1 MKNRSLIPLKL
12 EKFYMEVANKQKNK
26 KTTLQTDLEFKQ
38 KKILPL
44 NKTYNIDMFST
55 AVRGRKAFV
64 AEEKLRKLKKRLSR
78 LLVLQK
84 SSKARLKSPN
94 ILTQNAVEN
103 MNYLPTAKYGVEPDK
118 IEKDL

>member
-1 MKNRSLIPLKL
+1 
-12 EKFYMEVANKQKNK
+12 
-26 KTTLQTDLEFKQ
+26 
-38 KKILPL
+38 
-44 NKTYNIDMFST
+44 MFST